1 MNLND
6 YAQFSKAL
14 CSLWICSQSM
24 GLKWGTAQ
32 EPLSGALRFAM
43 AFTRHVIIVAA
54 QQFQFSAP
62 N

>member
-1 MNLND
+1 MNLNY

-14 CSLWICSQSM
+14 CSCWIRSQSM
-24 GLKWGTAQ
+24 GLKYSTAQ

-43 AFTRHVIIVAA
+43 AFTRHVVIVPA
-54 QQFQFSAP
+54 QLFQFSAP